1 VQVIITAE
9 RAIIPQNAL
18 GRPEHTDFVDRLL
31 ATIREA
37 HQARLRLEE
46 ASGDEAS
53 LESGGRPQ
61 QRCFQDRT
69 RMTRRLPSSQRRPGW
84 RNRRCALGRCL
95 WVLAQSWQ
103 LVEAPCCYPHAS
115 GQQHRVGVLAP
126 STPK

>member
-46 ASGDEAS
+46 LSGDEAS
-53 LESGGRPQ
+53 LESGGQ
-61 QRCFQDRT
+61 
-69 RMTRRLPSSQRRPGW
+69 PSG
-84 RNRRCALGRCL
+84 
-95 WVLAQSWQ
+95 
-103 LVEAPCCYPHAS
+103 APPAS
-115 GQQHRVGVLAP
+115 L
-126 STPK
+126 